1 MKVFVSHIAEE
12 AELASVL
19 KDWIEPAF
27 LGQVEV
33 FVSVVDISSGEQW
46 FQRLG
51 EELRGSQVLLAICS
65 PQSVSMPW
73 INFEVGA
80 CHGKG
85 MPVIPVCHSGIKPET
100 LPVPLLFFQGLDA
113 GTDDFGD
120 TLMRDLAGHLGF
132 SQPPQIR
139 YEEMMAAI
147 RETLSS
153 IRHQPQ
159 SSGEEMGF
167 LDHVVSAMDKM
178 ESLRRLVL
186 EFGERTTEITKET
199 EIYVNQ
205 QSNVRSNS
213 DQGTVR
219 YLQRISRQFGKH
231 LDSYSEKIHG
241 INRNY
246 EETLPEVGASLEHI
260 LMSQASQSSEDLG
273 DIDQFVTTMDGVESS
288 LSEWKT
294 ASLELR
300 GTISVLPNIERTMN
314 RALRRT
320 VEEFDVLV
328 ANIDKTLDMMARTKA
343 IVDSVK

>member
-51 EELRGSQVLLAICS
+51 EELRGSQVLLVICS
-65 PQSVSMPW
+65 PKSVSMPW

-85 MPVIPVCHSGIKPET
+85 MPVIPVCHSGIKPGT

-113 GTDDFGD
+113 ETDHFGD

-147 RETLSS
+147 REALSS
-153 IRHQPQ
+153 IGHQPGQ

-167 LDHVVSAMDKM
+167 LDHVVSAMEKM
-178 ESLRRLVL
+178 ESLTRLVL
-186 EFGERTTEITKET
+186 EFGECTTEITKET

-231 LDSYSEKIHG
+231 LDSYAEKIHG

-246 EETLPEVGASLEHI
+246 VETLPEVGASLEHM
-260 LMSQASQSSEDLG
+260 LMFQSSEDLG
-273 DIDQFVTTMDGVESS
+273 DIDQFVTTMDGVESN

-294 ASLELR
+294 ASLEVR
-300 GTISVLPNIERTMN
+300 GTISALPNIERTMN

-328 ANIDKTLDMMARTKA
+328 ANIDKTLDMVARTKA